1 MEPGERRF
9 ATRLL
14 TKLEDDY
21 HCWFNVPVGHKQLR
35 PDFIVLHPGRGILVL
50 EVKDWKLNNLK
61 QVDRLTFELM
71 TNAGNKSVPN
81 PLEQARSYAIAIK
94 EMLERDSYLVD
105 SCEGRYKG
113 RLIFPW
119 GFGVVLP
126 NITRKQFMDA
136 QIDQAVPADKVIC
149 SDEMTETIE
158 PEAFQ
163 MRLWAMFNHHFGK
176 SLSLSHIDRIR
187 WHLFPEIRID
197 QGSLFDPP
205 EEKPDQKQSIADS
218 VPDLVKL
225 MDIKQE
231 KLARDL
237 GEGHRVIH
245 GVAGSGKT
253 MVLAYR
259 CEELAR
265 SELGKPILV
274 LCYNKTLAAKLQ
286 ELMRNRNL
294 GDAVQVR
301 HFHGWCKGMCDLYQL
316 DLRTGDSPVYERQ
329 VLAVIAGADS
339 GRVPKAQYA
348 AILIDEGHDFHPEW
362 FKLIVQMIDPQT
374 NSLLLLYDDAQSI
387 YGKKRKFSWKSVGI
401 EAAGRRS
408 TILKVNYRN
417 PIEVL
422 DFAYSFVEGFL
433 SPDQNTEDFPL
444 VLPDKGGRHDVEPDV
459 CRCTSMQDEMY
470 RITKWLQKRAQDGVP
485 YRDMAV
491 LCRFNNLIDRFGA
504 HLSQSGVPVTA
515 GYGRN
520 NSPYGFDPASNTV
533 KILSMHA
540 CKGLEFNSVAI
551 PDLGGMPYAKVDVT
565 EEARVL
571 YVALTRATHRLL
583 VSYHKESEFTRKL
596 SNSRRG

>member
-21 HCWFNVPVGHKQLR
+21 HCWFNVPVGQKQLR

-71 TNAGNKSVPN
+71 TTAGNKSVPN

-105 SCEGRYKG
+105 SREGRYKG

-149 SDEMTETIE
+149 SDEMTETVD
-158 PEAFQ
+158 PEVFQ
-163 MRLWAMFNHHFGK
+163 MRLWAMFNHHFGE

-205 EEKPDQKQSIADS
+205 KEKPDLTQSIVNM

-225 MDIKQE
+225 MDLKQE

-237 GEGHRVIH
+237 GDGHRVIH

-259 CEELAR
+259 CEQLTR

-294 GDAVQVR
+294 GDAAQVR
-301 HFHGWCKGMCDLYQL
+301 HFHGWCKDMCNLYQL
-316 DLRTGDSPVYERQ
+316 DLRPGDLPVYEKQ
-329 VLAVIAGADS
+329 VEAVIAGADS

-348 AILIDEGHDFHPEW
+348 AILIDEGHDFQPEW

-374 NSLLLLYDDAQSI
+374 NSLLLLYDDAQNI

-444 VLPDKGGRHDVEPDV
+444 VLPDRGGRHDVEPDV
-459 CRCTSMQDEMY
+459 CRCTSMQDEMH

-504 HLSQSGVPVTA
+504 HLSQSGVPVAA
-515 GYGRN
+515 GYGRD
-520 NSPYGFDPASNTV
+520 NSPHGFDPAANTV

-540 CKGLEFNSVAI
+540 CKGLEFDSVAI

-583 VSYHKESEFTRKL
+583 VTYHKESEFTRKL
-596 SNSRRG
+596 SHSRRG